1 GKKIPVEGDLRII
14 AHEGGYAGLAVLHD
28 ITDRMKFEEERNVLL
43 QQIERNL
50 GELSILNDGIRNP
63 LTIMMILAE
72 ETDSLLNK
80 RFVSQIDAINE
91 MVHNLDKRW
100 VESEKVLRFLRRH
113 YDIGRY
119 VPGAPGC
126 RPDRDP

>member
-1 GKKIPVEGDLRII
+1 MEVHLRII
-14 AHEGGYAGLAVLHD
+14 AHERGDAGLAVLHD
-28 ITDRMKFEEERNVLL
+28 ITDRMKFEGERNVLL

-63 LTIMMILAE
+63 LTVMMILAE
-72 ETDSLLNK
+72 ETESRLSAG
-80 RFVSQIDAINE
+80 FCSQIDKINE
-91 MVHNLDKRW
+91 MVDNLDKRW
-100 VESEKVLRFLRRH
+100 IESEKVLRFLRRH

-119 VPGAPGC
+119 VPSAPGC